1 MTNPENP
8 INKNIICDQI
18 NKFKA
23 IERRGLVRRSVI
35 RRDEERN
42 KPKAKNILLLG
53 THGQENWGDEILLET
68 FLQSLGVKNK
78 FFVNSYNP
86 DQTKLRFG
94 RNIQDIDQEKSGD
107 IDLGKVK
114 SESNN
119 SADQAF
125 DIDVFHTTKDILKL
139 PFRIWKSDIVFFAG
153 GSILKELYASYGR
166 WAYSTLFMILGIVS
180 FTKIIAR
187 KDIVVS
193 NIGVGPVKTKL
204 GRFLVKLILSQ
215 ADIISLR
222 DEASKQIVLDSGI
235 SEEKVIVVPDIVFV
249 RTPESFGVEGLTSQ
263 EEKGIEEAKLNSN
276 KPKLRVG
283 LNLNKDIAKPE
294 MWPSLLENVEES
306 LYTMMEQNGAK
317 FNIEI
322 IGIPMQIGFSSHHDL
337 LVLQEFSKKNPN
349 LRIKIETATT
359 SFELAKTIN
368 SCNFIIAE
376 RLHAIII
383 ATVLNVPSLPLI
395 YDPKVASLAKYLA
408 LEKFAVDVNKPFE
421 PVELSGKIN
430 LLIEQLEQTKTQLSS
445 KYSELNK
452 IDKEYFTSLKS
463 RLNLI

>member
-1 MTNPENP
+1 MTEQKSLPSRGIAYP
-8 INKNIICDQI
+8 
-18 NKFKA
+18 KFKN
-23 IERRGLVRRSVI
+23 IERRTTT
-35 RRDEERN
+35 RRDESRN
-42 KPKAKNILLLG
+42 ALKAKSILLLG

-68 FLQSLGVKNK
+68 FLQSLGAENK

-94 RNIQDIDQEKSGD
+94 RNIQVIHQEKNGE
-107 IDLGKVK
+107 IDLGEVK
-114 SESNN
+114 SELNN

-125 DIDVFHTTKDILKL
+125 DIDVFHTTKDVLKL
-139 PFRIWKSDIVFFAG
+139 PFKIWKSDIVFFAG

-204 GRFLVKLILSQ
+204 GKFLVKLILSQ
-215 ADIISLR
+215 VDIISLR

-235 SEEKVIVVPDIVFV
+235 SEEKVIVVPDIVFI
-249 RTPESFGVEGLTSQ
+249 RTSESFGIEGQTSQ
-263 EEKGIEEAKLNSN
+263 EEKRIEEAKLNSN

-317 FNIEI
+317 FDIEI

-337 LVLQEFSKKNPN
+337 LILQEFSQKNPN
-349 LRIKIETATT
+349 LRIKIETAKT
-359 SFELAKTIN
+359 SSELAKTIN
-368 SCNFIIAE
+368 SCNFIVAE

-383 ATVLNVPSLPLI
+383 ATVLNVPSVPLI

-408 LEKFAVDVNKPFE
+408 LEKFAVDVNKAFKPE
-421 PVELSGKIN
+421 ELNQKIS
-430 LLIEQLEQTKTQLSS
+430 LLIEQLDQTKTELSG